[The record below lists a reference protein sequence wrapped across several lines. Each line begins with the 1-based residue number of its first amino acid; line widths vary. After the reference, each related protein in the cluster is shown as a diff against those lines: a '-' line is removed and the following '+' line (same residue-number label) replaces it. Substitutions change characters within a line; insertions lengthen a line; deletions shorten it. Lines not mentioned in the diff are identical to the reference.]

1 MTAASAR
8 GEALA
13 TRTPG
18 AEWTL
23 RTFLELGA
31 LPTAVPCARLHTKHV
46 LWEWQLSH
54 LADAAELLVSEIVTN
69 SIRASAGLTDSRFAG
84 KWAAGT
90 PPVRLWLYSDRE
102 RILIQV
108 WDASDQMPTR
118 QDADPSAESGRG
130 LILVE
135 SLAADWGTSR
145 LANSSGKIVWALLT
159 QASG

>member
-1 MTAASAR
+1 VTAASAR

-18 AEWTL
+18 SEWEL

-31 LPTAVPCARLHTKHV
+31 LPTAVPCARLHVKHV
-46 LWEWQLSH
+46 AWEWQLSH
-54 LADAAELLVSEIVTN
+54 LAEAAELVVSELTTN
-69 SIRASAGLTDSRFAG
+69 AVRASAGLTDSRFAG
-84 KWAAGT
+84 KLAAGT

-102 RILIQV
+102 RLLIQV
-108 WDASDQMPTR
+108 WDASDGMPAR

-130 LILVE
+130 LLLVE
-135 SLAADWGTSR
+135 NLAADWGASR
-145 LANSSGKIVWALLT
+145 LANSSGKIVWALVT